1 MIDFRIDR
9 RSGISTYVQLVVQ
22 VKQALRLG
30 DLQVGDRLPT
40 AKDVVGALAINP
52 NTVLKAYKELERDGL
67 VAPRPGLGTFVTKSL
82 AKPGMAENSALR
94 AELSRWVRDAVAAGL
109 ERTDIEALVD
119 MELEREFVKS
129 DSSESEGETS

>member
-9 RSGISTYVQLVVQ
+9 RSGIPTYVQLVVQ

-94 AELSRWVRDAVAAGL
+94 AELSRWMRDAVAAGL

>member
-9 RSGISTYVQLVVQ
+9 RSGIPTYVQLVVQ

-109 ERTDIEALVD
+109 ERTDVEALVD
-119 MELEREFVKS
+119 MELAREFTKS
-129 DSSESEGETS
+129 DSSESEGEAS